1 MNERAI
7 KTLEFIKIRDMLCHQ
22 TGSTLGRAKAAALL
36 PTDSMEEANRLQQQ
50 TADAFQR
57 LCTKGNLSFNGIPD
71 VRDSLLRLERG
82 GTLTATELLRISS
95 LLTGAGRA
103 KNYGYANDRQEEVAE
118 DSLTEQFQLLMPLAG
133 INTHIQR
140 CILSEEE
147 VADDASPGLRSVRR
161 SIKATN
167 AKVHE
172 RLGSILAQ
180 ASAQGMLQDSLITMR
195 DGRYCLPYKSEYK
208 NQVSGMVHD
217 QSATGSTSFIEPME
231 VVKLNNEL
239 RELSIREQE
248 EIEKVLAELSEEL
261 MPELYNLRYNQDCLA
276 ELDFIFA
283 RGRLARDMRA
293 VRPEFTGDR
302 SVRIQQ
308 GRHPLID
315 ATKVVPIDISFG
327 EEYSMVVITGPN
339 TGGKTVSLKTVGLFT
354 MMAQAGLHVPAKQGT
369 ALGIFREVYADIGDE
384 QSIEQSLSTF
394 SSHMTNTVR
403 ILETADED
411 SLVLFDEL
419 GAGTDPTEGAALAMA
434 ILTHLHRYGIR
445 TMATT
450 HYAELKVFAMTTKGV
465 INACCEFDVES
476 LRPTYRLLWGIPG
489 KSNAFAISRKLGLSE
504 EIIREADAFIGIKDK
519 SFEDMLAELEQ
530 KRQTLEREL
539 AEARE
544 KNRDANLHKAEW
556 EKKRRATEERR
567 EQILSAA
574 KEEARGILQEAKDF
588 ADESIRR
595 MRKLENQSGNAS
607 AMEDERRKAREKL
620 SGIEGGRKGLE
631 PKKKASTHKA
641 ADFRIGDTVQVLSM
655 NLTGTI
661 HTLPNDKGDCFVTMG
676 IMTSKVNI
684 RDLALVEEEPEKD
697 AKKSAQI
704 HLSGGTAKAMNIRPE
719 INLVGLRVD
728 EAIAE
733 LDKYLDDA
741 YLAHLP
747 KVTIIHGR
755 GTGAVRTAVHNH
767 CKRLKYVKKYT
778 ISPDYGSTEV
788 EF

>member
-1 MNERAI
+1 MNERAL
-7 KTLEFIKIRDMLCHQ
+7 KTLEFYKIRDMLCHHA
-22 TGSTLGRAKAAALL
+22 GSSLGKTRAEALL
-36 PTDSMEEANRLQQQ
+36 PTDSAEEANRLQQQ
-50 TADAFQR
+50 TADALHR
-57 LCTKGNLSFNGIPD
+57 LYAKGSLSFNGIPD

-82 GTLTATELLRISS
+82 GTLTTTELLRISS
-95 LLTGAGRA
+95 LLTGTARA
-103 KNYGYANDRQEEVAE
+103 RNYGYATDRQDEVTE
-118 DSLTEQFQLLMPLAG
+118 DSLTEKFQLLTPLAS
-133 INTHIQR
+133 INNHIMR

-161 SIKATN
+161 SIKSTN
-167 AKVHE
+167 AKIHE
-172 RLGSILAQ
+172 RLGSILSQ
-180 ASAQGMLQDSLITMR
+180 ASAQGMLQDALITMR

-239 RELSIREQE
+239 RELAIKEQE

-261 MPELYNLRYNQDCLA
+261 VPELYNLRYNQESLA

-283 RGRLARDMRA
+283 RAGLARDMKA
-293 VRPEFTGDR
+293 VRPEFTMDR
-302 SVRIQQ
+302 SVRIKQ

-315 ATKVVPIDISFG
+315 GKKVVPIDIAFG
-327 EEYSMVVITGPN
+327 EDYSMVVITGPN

-354 MMAQAGLHVPAKQGT
+354 LMAQAGLHVPAKQGT
-369 ALGIFREVYADIGDE
+369 ELGIFKEVYADIGDE

-403 ILETADED
+403 ILDAADQD

-434 ILTHLHRYGIR
+434 ILTHLHRYDIR

-450 HYAELKVFAMTTKGV
+450 HYAELKVFAMTTEGV

-504 EIIREADAFIGIKDK
+504 DIIAEADAFIGIKDK
-519 SFEDMLAELEQ
+519 SFEDMLSELEQ
-530 KRQTLEREL
+530 KRQTMEREL

-544 KNRDANLHKAEW
+544 KRREANLYKAEW
-556 EKKRRATEERR
+556 EKKHRSVEERR
-567 EQILSAA
+567 EKILSAA

-595 MRKLENQSGNAS
+595 MRKFENQAGNAG
-607 AMEDERRKAREKL
+607 AMEEERRKTREKL
-620 SGIEGGRKGLE
+620 AGMEQHKGLE
-631 PKKKASTHKA
+631 PKKKGTGTHKA
-641 ADFRIGDTVQVLSM
+641 SDFRIGDTVQVLSM

-684 RDLALVEEEPEKD
+684 RDLALTPEEPIAD
-697 AKKSAQI
+697 KKKAAQA
-704 HLSGGTAKAMNIRPE
+704 HLSGGSAKALNIRPE
-719 INLVGLRVD
+719 LNLVGLRVD

>member
-1 MNERAI
+1 MNEKAL
-7 KTLEFIKIRDMLCHQ
+7 KTLEFYKIRDMLCHQ
-22 TGSTLGRAKAAALL
+22 TGSSLGRARAEEML
-36 PTDSMEEANRLQQQ
+36 PVATVEEAQRLQQE

-57 LCTKGNLSFNGIPD
+57 LISKGKLSFNGIPD
-71 VRDSLLRLERG
+71 IRDSLLRLERG
-82 GTLTATELLRISS
+82 GTLTTTELLRVSS
-95 LLTGAGRA
+95 VLTGAERA
-103 KNYGYANDRQEEVAE
+103 RNYGYANDRQDEVTE
-118 DSLTEQFQLLMPLAG
+118 DSLTERFELLEPLKDV
-133 INTHIQR
+133 NLHIQR

-161 SIKATN
+161 SIKSTN
-167 AKVHE
+167 AKIHE
-172 RLGSILAQ
+172 RLGAILSQ
-180 ASAQGMLQDSLITMR
+180 ASAQGMLQENLITMR

-208 NQVSGMVHD
+208 NQVAGMVHD
-217 QSATGSTSFIEPME
+217 QSSSGRAAFIEPME
-231 VVKLNNEL
+231 VVRLNNEL
-239 RELSIREQE
+239 RELAIREQE

-261 MPELYNLRYNQDCLA
+261 VPHIYNLRYNQDCLA

-283 RGRLARDMRA
+283 RGGLARDMRA
-293 VRPEFTGDR
+293 VRPEFTDNR
-302 SVRIQQ
+302 SIRIKQ

-315 ATKVVPIDISFG
+315 SKKVVPIDITFG
-327 EEYSMVVITGPN
+327 QDCSMVVITGPN

-354 MMAQAGLHVPAKQGT
+354 LMAQAGLHVPAKQGT
-369 ALGIFREVYADIGDE
+369 ELGIFREVYADIGDE

-403 ILETADED
+403 ILQEADEE

-434 ILTHLHRYGIR
+434 ILTHLHRYDIR

-450 HYAELKVFAMTTKGV
+450 HYAELKVFAMTTEGV

-476 LRPTYRLLWGIPG
+476 LQPTYRLLWGIPG

-504 EIIREADAFIGIKDK
+504 DIIREADDFIGIKDK
-519 SFEDMLAELEQ
+519 SFEDMLSELES
-530 KRQTLEREL
+530 KRQTMEKEL
-539 AEARE
+539 AQARE
-544 KNRDANLHKAEW
+544 QRREANAYKAEW
-556 EKKRRATEERR
+556 EKKHRSMEERR
-567 EQILSAA
+567 EKLLASA
-574 KEEARGILQEAKDF
+574 KEEARAIVQEAKDY
-588 ADESIRR
+588 ADESIKR
-595 MRKLENQSGNAS
+595 MRKYESQAGNVS
-607 AMEDERRKAREKL
+607 AMEDERRKTREKL
-620 SGIEGGRKGLE
+620 EKLEQRKGLDQ
-631 PKKKASTHKA
+631 KKKGTGTHKPT
-641 ADFRIGDTVQVLSM
+641 DFRIGDTVQVLSM

-661 HTLPNDKGDCFVTMG
+661 HTLPNEKGDCFVTMG

-684 RDLALVEEEPEKD
+684 RDLALVEETPEKD
-697 AKKSAQI
+697 KKKAAQV
-704 HLSGGTAKAMNIRPE
+704 HLSGGASKAMTIRPE
-719 INLVGLRVD
+719 LNLVGLRVD